1 MKKNLTF
8 KTARTPKG
16 EIFSKDNAKSHGKAD
31 ACHGFLKQY
40 FGKISVLE
48 RINPSVRPPLR
59 RSRFSVYGFRDMR
72 YEDYK
77 NVAAHSEQAS
87 EPKDDLAE
95 EVTELFKERF
105 FFFGLVGDFVIK
117 IVVA

>member
-48 RINPSVRPPLR
+48 RINPYVSPPFAASFLCG
-59 RSRFSVYGFRDMR
+59 FSV
-72 YEDYK
+72 
-77 NVAAHSEQAS
+77 HSEQAS

-105 FFFGLVGDFVIK
+105 FFFGLVGDFVVK